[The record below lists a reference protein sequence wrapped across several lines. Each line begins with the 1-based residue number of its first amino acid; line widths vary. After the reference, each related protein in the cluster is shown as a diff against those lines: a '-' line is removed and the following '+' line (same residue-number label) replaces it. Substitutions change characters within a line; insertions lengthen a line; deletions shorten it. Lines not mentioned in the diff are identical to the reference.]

1 MKKLSPSDL
10 QAIDNPIAFEK
21 AALHT
26 FRNQYDHCAPY
37 RAYCD
42 LINQNPSTVHSVA
55 ELPFLPI
62 SLFTQ
67 RKIITG
73 NPAIQ
78 TVFRSS
84 GTTGQKP
91 AQHHISDLTL
101 YEWSFRKT
109 FEECYGAVDDYVIL
123 ALLPSYL
130 ERQDASLVYMVSDL
144 IARSNKKE
152 SGFYLDEFEGLSQKL
167 KKLEAQN
174 QKTLLIGV
182 SFALMDFCTRYP
194 QQLQQTQVM
203 ETGGMKGRKKE
214 WVRSELH
221 AYLEKGFG
229 CSSIHSEYGMTEL
242 LSQAYA
248 KKKGLFFC
256 PAWMQVE
263 IRDSTDPFQ
272 ILPEGQ
278 TGGLNIIDLANQN
291 SCAFLATQ
299 DLGRKYSNG
308 GFEVLGRFD
317 AAEIRGCNLMVGA
330 AN

>member
-1 MKKLSPSDL
+1 M

-21 AALHT
+21 AALLT

-37 RAYCD
+37 RSYCD

-130 ERQDASLVYMVSDL
+130 
-144 IARSNKKE
+144 
-152 SGFYLDEFEGLSQKL
+152 
-167 KKLEAQN
+167 
-174 QKTLLIGV
+174 
-182 SFALMDFCTRYP
+182 
-194 QQLQQTQVM
+194 
-203 ETGGMKGRKKE
+203 
-214 WVRSELH
+214 
-221 AYLEKGFG
+221 
-229 CSSIHSEYGMTEL
+229 
-242 LSQAYA
+242 
-248 KKKGLFFC
+248 
-256 PAWMQVE
+256 
-263 IRDSTDPFQ
+263 
-272 ILPEGQ
+272 
-278 TGGLNIIDLANQN
+278 
-291 SCAFLATQ
+291 
-299 DLGRKYSNG
+299 
-308 GFEVLGRFD
+308 
-317 AAEIRGCNLMVGA
+317 
-330 AN
+330 

>member
-152 SGFYLDEFEGLSQKL
+152 SGFYLDEFE
-167 KKLEAQN
+167 
-174 QKTLLIGV
+174 
-182 SFALMDFCTRYP
+182 
-194 QQLQQTQVM
+194 
-203 ETGGMKGRKKE
+203 
-214 WVRSELH
+214 
-221 AYLEKGFG
+221 
-229 CSSIHSEYGMTEL
+229 
-242 LSQAYA
+242 
-248 KKKGLFFC
+248 
-256 PAWMQVE
+256 
-263 IRDSTDPFQ
+263 
-272 ILPEGQ
+272 
-278 TGGLNIIDLANQN
+278 
-291 SCAFLATQ
+291 
-299 DLGRKYSNG
+299 
-308 GFEVLGRFD
+308 
-317 AAEIRGCNLMVGA
+317 
-330 AN
+330 